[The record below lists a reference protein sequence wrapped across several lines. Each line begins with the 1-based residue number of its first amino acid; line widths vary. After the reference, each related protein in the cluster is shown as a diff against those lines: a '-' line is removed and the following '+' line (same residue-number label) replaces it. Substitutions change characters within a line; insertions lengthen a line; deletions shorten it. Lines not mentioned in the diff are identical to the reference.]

1 MYLAVYLMLL
11 LMIWCQHSS
20 FLKRSLL
27 KAMIQHILRVHNKG
41 TKVNRSL
48 SLVFLLFFCCFFFCN
63 YIGIFPEKW
72 NLQICVELSCIKIA
86 PRLPKRNKRVEV
98 NVSAC
103 GLRDIH
109 VKNPK
114 QTLKSNPNGIWQHFP
129 YAALYERFCYVRIK
143 CIRH

>member
-27 KAMIQHILRVHNKG
+27 KAVIQHILRV
-41 TKVNRSL
+41 
-48 SLVFLLFFCCFFFCN
+48 LVIGFFVVFFFCN

-114 QTLKSNPNGIWQHFP
+114 QTLKLNPNGIWQHFP

>member
-27 KAMIQHILRVHNKG
+27 KAVIQHILRV
-41 TKVNRSL
+41 
-48 SLVFLLFFCCFFFCN
+48 LVIGFFVVIFCCFFFCN

-114 QTLKSNPNGIWQHFP
+114 QTLKSSPNGIWQHFP
-129 YAALYERFCYVRIK
+129 YTALYERFCYVRIK